1 MKRSDFVKAGA
12 EGGRIAAQKMTKQE
26 RIERARKAG
35 KASAKA
41 RQAKA
46 KKGGNA

>member
-12 EGGRIAAQKMTKQE
+12 EGGKIAAQKMTKQE

-35 KASAKA
+35 KAS
-41 RQAKA
+41 QAKA
-46 KKGGNA
+46 KKAGQR

>member
-1 MKRSDFVKAGA
+1 MKRSDFVKDGA

-35 KASAKA
+35 KAS
-41 RQAKA
+41 QAKA
-46 KKGGNA
+46 KKGGKA

>member
-12 EGGRIAAQKMTKQE
+12 AGGKIAAQKMTKQE

-35 KASAKA
+35 KA

-46 KKGGNA
+46 KKAKKGGQQ

>member
-35 KASAKA
+35 KAS
-41 RQAKA
+41 QAKA
-46 KKGGNA
+46 KKGGKQ

>member
-12 EGGRIAAQKMTKQE
+12 EGGKIAAQKMTKQE

-35 KASAKA
+35 KAS
-41 RQAKA
+41 QAKA
-46 KKGGNA
+46 KKGGKA